1 MKKII
6 ATVMLITAS
15 TFAFAGL
22 DCRSGVD
29 HKHPAC
35 YGLYQVQHRHHGHPV
50 IVQQRDWVGPAIVTV
65 IGGAVI
71 ADVISRNRRETVVVQ
86 QPQPQVVQQTQT
98 CSAWTETQNPDG
110 TITRS
115 RTCSQ

>member
-15 TFAFAGL
+15 TIAFAGL

-29 HKHPAC
+29 HKHPSC

>member
-1 MKKII
+1 MKKLI
-6 ATVMLITAS
+6 AVAMLITTS
-15 TFAFAGL
+15 TVAYAGL

-35 YGLYQVQHRHHGHPV
+35 YGLYHIQHRHHNNYPV
-50 IVQQRDWVGPAIVTV
+50 IVQRNNDWIGPAIVTV
-65 IGGAVI
+65 IGGAVV
-71 ADVISRNRRETVVVQ
+71 ADVISRNRREAVIVQ
-86 QPQPQVVQQTQT
+86 QPQVVHQTQT
-98 CSAWTETQNPDG
+98 CSAWTETQNSDG

>member
-1 MKKII
+1 MKKLIT
-6 ATVMLITAS
+6 ATMFITAS
-15 TFAFAGL
+15 TLAFAGL

-35 YGLYQVQHRHHGHPV
+35 YGLYKSQHYHQHNHPV
-50 IVQQRDWVGPAIVTV
+50 IIHRNNDWVGPAIVTV

-86 QPQPQVVQQTQT
+86 PQPTMQTQT
-98 CSAWTETQNPDG
+98 CSVWTETQNSDG
-110 TITRS
+110 TITRT

>member
-1 MKKII
+1 MKKIV
-6 ATVMLITAS
+6 ATAMLITAS
-15 TFAFAGL
+15 TFASAGL

-35 YGLYQVQHRHHGHPV
+35 YGMYKVQHRHHGHPV
-50 IVQQRDWVGPAIVTV
+50 IVQRDNDWVGPAIVTI
-65 IGGAVI
+65 IGSAVV
-71 ADVISRNRRETVVVQ
+71 ADVISRNRKETVIVQ
-86 QPQPQVVQQTQT
+86 QPAVVQQTQT